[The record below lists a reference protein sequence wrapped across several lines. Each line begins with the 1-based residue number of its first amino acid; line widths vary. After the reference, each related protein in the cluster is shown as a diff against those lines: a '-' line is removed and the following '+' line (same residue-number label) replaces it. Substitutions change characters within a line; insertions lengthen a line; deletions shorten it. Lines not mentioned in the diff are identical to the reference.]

1 MTSIGAH
8 RPGVIGRDDDLA
20 AGDRFLDM
28 LDGGSAT
35 LVLEGE
41 PGIGKT
47 TVWSE
52 IRARA
57 LAHGHT
63 VLTSRPVQSETEL
76 PFAGLLDLLGEHID
90 LLGGLPAPQRR
101 ALEIALTRVEPE
113 PGETVRSIAA
123 SAGFHSLLIRMS
135 RESPVVI
142 AIDDLQWLD
151 VPTHRVISF
160 AVRRLGSLRAGL
172 LASVRIPSALDPDV
186 RVIDLGS
193 AVDRLRLRPLSM
205 ASLVRLIDER
215 LGYTLPRYE
224 LTRIEALSGGNAIV
238 ALEIAR
244 ASTRDGHEP
253 PDFGG
258 AIPETVAG
266 LVLGRVEQLP
276 ESTREALL
284 QCAALSRPTAQLVDA
299 SHLGPAI
306 SAGLV
311 ALDADDRIRFAHPL
325 FARAVYSR
333 ATPARRADV
342 HRWFSERVPDP
353 DEQTLHADLAT
364 SDRDAGLALR
374 LHEAAERTRR
384 KGAPEFAAE
393 LEERAAARTPSD
405 DFELELARRLRGAE
419 HHERAG
425 NIVRA
430 TALAEDVLSATRD
443 PAVRARAH
451 GLVAQIAFG
460 ESFPT
465 AIDLLEDAIRQPGAE
480 PGSVAQLEAY
490 LGFAKLA
497 MTDFAGALPHARRA
511 EQLAST
517 AGDRPALG
525 DALALRA
532 YIELVKDDRLDR
544 DAIRRALDLEDQ
556 GRETPIQLR
565 PLQFAATID
574 LLFGRI
580 DEAQAALL
588 ALRTT
593 ILESGEE
600 HELPYV
606 SGLLGFASVL
616 RGNRPAAL
624 TYLDEALRT
633 SIVVGS
639 ETLAGFAIG
648 VRCLASALA
657 GDVETARTDASKAN
671 AIFDRVAWGIGR
683 FYVAKA
689 MSLLALSLDRPAEIE
704 SALGPFAAGLGAT
717 VGFSAP
723 AYFYEDLID
732 ARLMTG
738 DIDGAEP
745 LINGLVVAG
754 RSVDSPL
761 AQVIGLRGRA
771 LLESALGRHAAAL
784 EVMTEAET
792 VCATLAI
799 PSERGRTMLAKGLI
813 LRRTRRKQAAVE
825 ALAAARANFDQSGM
839 HLWVGKVDSELARV
853 GLRRAG
859 RSELTETERRIAELA
874 ATGLTNREIAGEAFV
889 SPRTV
894 EDVLARVY
902 GKLGIRSRAELGAW
916 MAARRS

>member
-1 MTSIGAH
+1 MTSIGAS

-20 AGDRFLDM
+20 AGDRFLDA
-28 LDGGSAT
+28 LDGGSAM

-47 TVWSE
+47 MVWSE

-57 LAHGHT
+57 LARGHT
-63 VLTSRPVQSETEL
+63 VLTSQPVQSETAL
-76 PFAGLLDLLGEHID
+76 PFAGVLDLLGEHIV
-90 LLGGLPAPQRR
+90 LLGELTGPQRR
-101 ALEIALTRVEPE
+101 ALEIALMRVEPE
-113 PGETVRSIAA
+113 PSETVGSLAA
-123 SAGFHSLLIRMS
+123 SAGFHSLLVRLS
-135 RESPVVI
+135 KESPVVI

-151 VPTHRVISF
+151 APTFRVVSF
-160 AVRRLGSLRAGL
+160 AVRRLGSLRVGL
-172 LASVRIPSALDPDV
+172 LASVRVPSALDPAV
-186 RVIDLGS
+186 RVIDIGV
-193 AVDRLRLRPLSM
+193 AADRLRLMPLSR
-205 ASLVRLIDER
+205 ANLDRLIDER

-253 PDFGG
+253 ADFGG
-258 AIPETVAG
+258 AIPDAVAK

-276 ESTREALL
+276 EPTQDALL

-299 SHLGPAI
+299 SHLEPAI
-306 SAGLV
+306 AAGLV
-311 ALDADDRIRFAHPL
+311 ALDADDRIRFVHPL

-333 ATPARRADV
+333 AKPARRADV
-342 HRWFSERVPDP
+342 HRWFSERVADP
-353 DEQTLHADLAT
+353 DEQTLHAELAT
-364 SDRDAGLALR
+364 TDRDAGLALR
-374 LHEAAERTRR
+374 LHDAAERTRR

-393 LEERAAARTPSD
+393 LEERAAARTPPD
-405 DFELELARRLRGAE
+405 DFELELARRLRAAE

-430 TALAEDVLSATRD
+430 TSLADEVLSATRD

-451 GLVAQIAFG
+451 GLDAQIAFG

-490 LGFAKLA
+490 LGFALLA
-497 MTDFAGALPHARRA
+497 MTDFTGALPHARRA
-511 EQLAST
+511 EQLAS
-517 AGDRPALG
+517 AAEDQPALG

-544 DAIRRALDLEDQ
+544 DAIRRALELDDP

-574 LLFGRI
+574 LLFGRV

-588 ALRTT
+588 AIRTT
-593 ILESGEE
+593 ILQSGEE

-606 SGLLGFASVL
+606 SNLLAFASLL
-616 RGNRPAAL
+616 RGDQPAAL
-624 TYLDEALRT
+624 TYVDEALRT

-639 ETLAGFAIG
+639 ETLAGFAIS
-648 VRCLASALA
+648 VRCLAASMA
-657 GDVETARTDASKAN
+657 GDVEAARADATRAN

-704 SALGPFAAGLGAT
+704 RDLGPFAAGLGAT

-723 AYFYEDLID
+723 AYFYGDLID

-738 DIDGAEP
+738 DIDGATS
-745 LINGLVVAG
+745 L
-754 RSVDSPL
+754 
-761 AQVIGLRGRA
+761 
-771 LLESALGRHAAAL
+771 
-784 EVMTEAET
+784 
-792 VCATLAI
+792 
-799 PSERGRTMLAKGLI
+799 
-813 LRRTRRKQAAVE
+813 
-825 ALAAARANFDQSGM
+825 
-839 HLWVGKVDSELARV
+839 
-853 GLRRAG
+853 
-859 RSELTETERRIAELA
+859 
-874 ATGLTNREIAGEAFV
+874 
-889 SPRTV
+889 
-894 EDVLARVY
+894 
-902 GKLGIRSRAELGAW
+902 
-916 MAARRS
+916 

>member
-1 MTSIGAH
+1 VTSIGTS
-8 RPGVIGRDDDLA
+8 RPGVIGRHDDLA
-20 AGDRFLDM
+20 AGDRFLDA

-52 IRARA
+52 IRARS
-57 LAHGHT
+57 LARGHT
-63 VLTSRPVQSETEL
+63 VLTSQPVQSETEL
-76 PFAGLLDLLGEHID
+76 PFAGLIDLLGEHLD
-90 LLGGLPAPQRR
+90 LLDELPGPQRR
-101 ALEIALTRVEPE
+101 ALDIALTRIEPE
-113 PGETVRSIAA
+113 PSEKVGSLAA
-123 SAGFHSLLIRMS
+123 SAGFHSLLTRMS
-135 RESPVVI
+135 KKSPVVI
-142 AIDDLQWLD
+142 AIDDLQSLD
-151 VPTHRVISF
+151 VPTFRVVSF

-172 LASVRIPSALDPDV
+172 LASVRVPSALDPGV
-186 RVIDLGS
+186 RVIDIGV
-193 AVDRLRLRPLSM
+193 AADRLLLRPLSM
-205 ASLVRLIDER
+205 ANLDRLIDER

-253 PDFGG
+253 ADFGG
-258 AIPETVAG
+258 AIPDAVAG

-276 ESTREALL
+276 EPTRDALL

-299 SHLGPAI
+299 RQLEPAI
-306 SAGLV
+306 AAGLV

-342 HRWFSERVPDP
+342 HRWFSERVADP
-353 DEQTLHADLAT
+353 DEQTLHAELAT
-364 SDRDAGLALR
+364 SDRDAGLAQR

-393 LEERAAARTPSD
+393 LEERAAARTPPD
-405 DFELELARRLRGAE
+405 DFDLELSRRLRGAE

-430 TALAEDVLSATRD
+430 TALAEEVLSATRD

-465 AIDLLEDAIRQPGAE
+465 AIDRLEDAIRQPGAE
-480 PGSVAQLEAY
+480 PASVAQLEAY
-490 LGFAKLA
+490 LGFALLA
-497 MTDFAGALPHARRA
+497 MTDFTGALPHARRA
-511 EQLAST
+511 ERLALAAKDQS
-517 AGDRPALG
+517 ALG
-525 DALALRA
+525 GARALRT

-544 DAIRRALDLEDQ
+544 DVLRRALELEDPAH
-556 GRETPIQLR
+556 ETPIQLR

-580 DEAQAALL
+580 TEAQAALL
-588 ALRTT
+588 TLRTT

-606 SGLLGFASVL
+606 SNLLGFASLL
-616 RGNRPAAL
+616 RGDQAAAL
-624 TYLDEALRT
+624 TYVDEALRT

-648 VRCLASALA
+648 VRCLASSLA
-657 GDVETARTDASKAN
+657 GDVETARADAIKAN

-689 MSLLALSLDRPAEIE
+689 MSFLALSLDQPAEIE
-704 SALGPFAAGLGAT
+704 RDLGPFAGGLGAT
-717 VGFSAP
+717 VGFAAP
-723 AYFYEDLID
+723 AFFYGDLID

-738 DIDGAEP
+738 DTNGAEP
-745 LINGLVVAG
+745 LINGLVDAG

-761 AQVIGLRGRA
+761 ALVIGLRGKA
-771 LLESALGRHAAAL
+771 LLESARGRRVAAL
-784 EVMTEAET
+784 EAVAEAEE
-792 VCATLAI
+792 VSATMAI
-799 PSERGRTMLAKGLI
+799 PSEHGRTMLAKGLI
-813 LRRTRRKQAAVE
+813 LRRTRQKLAAVE
-825 ALAAARANFDQSGM
+825 ALAAARATFDQAGM
-839 HLWVGKVDSELARV
+839 RLWVGKVDGELARV
-853 GLRRAG
+853 GLGRAG

-874 ATGLTNREIAGEAFV
+874 ATGLTNREIAAQAFM

-894 EDVLARVY
+894 EDVLSRVY
-902 GKLGIRSRAELGAW
+902 TKLHIRSRAELGAW

>member
-1 MTSIGAH
+1 MTSIGAS

-20 AGDRFLDM
+20 AGDRFLDA
-28 LDGGSAT
+28 LDGGSAM

-57 LAHGHT
+57 LARGHT
-63 VLTSRPVQSETEL
+63 VLTSQPVQSETEL
-76 PFAGLLDLLGEHID
+76 PFAGLLDLLGEHLD
-90 LLGGLPAPQRR
+90 LLGELPGPQRR

-113 PGETVRSIAA
+113 PSETVGSLAA
-123 SAGFHSLLIRMS
+123 SAGFHSLLVRMS
-135 RESPVVI
+135 KESPVVI

-151 VPTHRVISF
+151 APTFRVVSF
-160 AVRRLGSLRAGL
+160 AVRRLGSLRVGL
-172 LASVRIPSALDPDV
+172 LASVRVPSALDPAV
-186 RVIDLGS
+186 RVIDIGV
-193 AVDRLRLRPLSM
+193 AADRLRLMPLSR
-205 ASLVRLIDER
+205 ANLDRLIDER

-253 PDFGG
+253 ADFGG
-258 AIPETVAG
+258 AIPDAVAG

-276 ESTREALL
+276 EQTRDALAPMCRAVPPDRAARGRRAISSLPSPPASWRSTPTTGSGLPTRCLPER
-284 QCAALSRPTAQLVDA
+284 CIRGPRRRAAPTCIAGSRSGSPTRTSRRCTPSSQ
-299 SHLGPAI
+299 PAI
-306 SAGLV
+306 VMPGWPCA
-311 ALDADDRIRFAHPL
+311 F
-325 FARAVYSR
+325 
-333 ATPARRADV
+333 TKRRSEPV
-342 HRWFSERVPDP
+342 GRERRSSLPSSKNGPQRGHRPMTV
-353 DEQTLHADLAT
+353 
-364 SDRDAGLALR
+364 
-374 LHEAAERTRR
+374 
-384 KGAPEFAAE
+384 
-393 LEERAAARTPSD
+393 
-405 DFELELARRLRGAE
+405 ELELARRLRSAE

-430 TALAEDVLSATRD
+430 TALAEEVLSATRD

-490 LGFAKLA
+490 LGFALLA
-497 MTDFAGALPHARRA
+497 MTDFTGALPHARRA
-511 EQLAST
+511 EQLASA
-517 AGDRPALG
+517 AGDQPALG

-544 DAIRRALDLEDQ
+544 DAIRRALELEDP

-606 SGLLGFASVL
+606 SNLLGFASLL
-616 RGNRPAAL
+616 RGDQAAAM
-624 TYLDEALRT
+624 TYVDEALRT

-648 VRCLASALA
+648 VRCLAASMA
-657 GDVETARTDASKAN
+657 GDVDAARADATKAN

-704 SALGPFAAGLGAT
+704 RDLGPFAAGLGAT
-717 VGFSAP
+717 VGFAAP
-723 AYFYEDLID
+723 AYFYGDLID

-738 DIDGAEP
+738 DREGAARLDP
-745 LINGLVVAG
+745 WAG
-754 RSVDSPL
+754 RGGSVGRIAVGARHRFARQGAARVRPRTTRSRAGGRDRGRSDIRDDGDPIG
-761 AQVIGLRGRA
+761 ARTHHARQGPRPPADASEAGGLRGPGGGPCDLRSGRDA
-771 LLESALGRHAAAL
+771 PLGQQ
-784 EVMTEAET
+784 
-792 VCATLAI
+792 
-799 PSERGRTMLAKGLI
+799 GR
-813 LRRTRRKQAAVE
+813 
-825 ALAAARANFDQSGM
+825 
-839 HLWVGKVDSELARV
+839 
-853 GLRRAG
+853 RRAG
-859 RSELTETERRIAELA
+859 EGRIAPR
-874 ATGLTNREIAGEAFV
+874 REIRADRD
-889 SPRTV
+889 RTT
-894 EDVLARVY
+894 DRGAR
-902 GKLGIRSRAELGAW
+902 GNRADEPGDREQ
-916 MAARRS
+916 RRS

>member
-1 MTSIGAH
+1 M
-8 RPGVIGRDDDLA
+8 
-20 AGDRFLDM
+20 
-28 LDGGSAT
+28 
-35 LVLEGE
+35 
-41 PGIGKT
+41 
-47 TVWSE
+47 
-52 IRARA
+52 
-57 LAHGHT
+57 
-63 VLTSRPVQSETEL
+63 
-76 PFAGLLDLLGEHID
+76 
-90 LLGGLPAPQRR
+90 
-101 ALEIALTRVEPE
+101 
-113 PGETVRSIAA
+113 
-123 SAGFHSLLIRMS
+123 
-135 RESPVVI
+135 
-142 AIDDLQWLD
+142 
-151 VPTHRVISF
+151 
-160 AVRRLGSLRAGL
+160 
-172 LASVRIPSALDPDV
+172 
-186 RVIDLGS
+186 
-193 AVDRLRLRPLSM
+193 
-205 ASLVRLIDER
+205 
-215 LGYTLPRYE
+215 
-224 LTRIEALSGGNAIV
+224 
-238 ALEIAR
+238 
-244 ASTRDGHEP
+244 
-253 PDFGG
+253 
-258 AIPETVAG
+258 AG

-276 ESTREALL
+276 EPTRDALL
-284 QCAALSRPTAQLVDA
+284 QCAALSRPTTQLVDA
-299 SHLGPAI
+299 SHLEPAI
-306 SAGLV
+306 AAGLV

-364 SDRDAGLALR
+364 SDRDAGLATR

-393 LEERAAARTPSD
+393 LEERAAARTPPED
-405 DFELELARRLRGAE
+405 TELELVRRLRAAE

-430 TALAEDVLSATRD
+430 TALAEEVLAATRD
-443 PAVRARAH
+443 PAARARAH
-451 GLVAQIAFG
+451 WLVAQIAFG
-460 ESFPT
+460 QSFPT
-465 AIDLLEDAIRQPGAE
+465 AIELLEDAIRQPGAE

-511 EQLAST
+511 EQLASA

-544 DAIRRALDLEDQ
+544 DAIRRALELEDP
-556 GRETPIQLR
+556 GRETPVQLR

-606 SGLLGFASVL
+606 SNLLGFASL
-616 RGNRPAAL
+616 LGGDRPAAL
-624 TYLDEALRT
+624 TYVDEALRT

-639 ETLAGFAIG
+639 ETLTGFAIG

-657 GDVETARTDASKAN
+657 GDVEAARADASKAN

-689 MSLLALSLDRPAEIE
+689 MSFLALSLDRPAEIE
-704 SALGPFAAGLGAT
+704 RDLGPFAAGLGAT
-717 VGFSAP
+717 VGFSVP
-723 AYFYEDLID
+723 AFFYGDLID

-738 DIDGAEP
+738 DIEGAEP
-745 LINGLVVAG
+745 LINGLVDAG
-754 RSVDSPL
+754 RRVDSPL
-761 AQVIGLRGRA
+761 ALVIGLRGKA
-771 LLESALGRHAAAL
+771 LLESARGRHHVAL
-784 EVMTEAET
+784 EAVTEAET
-792 VCATLAI
+792 LCATLAI
-799 PSERGRTMLAKGLI
+799 PSELGRTMLAKGLI
-813 LRRTRRKQAAVE
+813 LRRTRRKQAAFE
-825 ALAAARANFDQSGM
+825 ALAAARAIFDQSGM
-839 HLWVGKVDSELARV
+839 RLWVGKADGELARV

-874 ATGLTNREIAGEAFV
+874 ATGLTNREIAAEAFV

-894 EDVLARVY
+894 EDVLSRVY
-902 GKLGIRSRAELGAW
+902 AKLDIRSRAELGAW
-916 MAARRS
+916 MAAKRSRPSH